1 MGKDFRSI
9 GILLLFST
17 DSSFLTTL
25 SQIALQLVYLFSQN
39 WLFPLVLIL
48 YSFVKNKHMKPK
60 TSRIEPS
67 RYAKRMR
74 NDEGTIH
81 TILDESLVC
90 HVSYV
95 LEGQPFIIPTAYCR
109 VDNTI
114 YLHGS
119 VGSHFFMQMAKG
131 IPVCIAVTLV
141 DALVLARSV
150 FHHSLNYR
158 SVVAFGTTRLV
169 DDPAERWMAAERF
182 TEHIIPGRWNDARQ
196 PSESELK
203 KTMFI
208 AVELEEVSA
217 KVRDMGVGDDPEDME
232 APVWAGLLP
241 LGLRVGVPQQD
252 EVQSGVPVPVYI
264 SQYTR

>member
-1 MGKDFRSI
+1 
-9 GILLLFST
+9 
-17 DSSFLTTL
+17 
-25 SQIALQLVYLFSQN
+25 
-39 WLFPLVLIL
+39 
-48 YSFVKNKHMKPK
+48 
-60 TSRIEPS
+60 
-67 RYAKRMR
+67 MR

-81 TILDESLVC
+81 SILDEALVC

-109 VDNTI
+109 VDNKL

-158 SVVAFGTTRLV
+158 SVVIFGNTRLV
-169 DDPAERWMAAERF
+169 EDPAERWLAAERF
-182 TEHIIPGRWNDARQ
+182 TEHVIPGRWDDARK
-196 PSESELK
+196 PTESEMK

-208 AVELEEVSA
+208 AVEMDEVSA
-217 KVRDMGVGDDPEDME
+217 KVRDHGVGDDPEDMD

-241 LGLRVGVPQQD
+241 LPPTPGIPQQD
-252 EVQSGVPVPVYI
+252 EPQSKAIPLPAYI
-264 SQYTR
+264 AQYKR

>member
-1 MGKDFRSI
+1 
-9 GILLLFST
+9 
-17 DSSFLTTL
+17 
-25 SQIALQLVYLFSQN
+25 
-39 WLFPLVLIL
+39 
-48 YSFVKNKHMKPK
+48 MKPK
-60 TSRIEPS
+60 IARTQPS
-67 RYAKRMR
+67 RLPKRMR

-81 TILDESLVC
+81 SILDEALVC

-109 VDNTI
+109 VDNKL

-158 SVVAFGTTRLV
+158 SVVIFGNTRLV
-169 DDPAERWMAAERF
+169 EDPAERWLAAERF
-182 TEHIIPGRWNDARQ
+182 TEHVIPGRWDDARQ
-196 PSESELK
+196 PTESEMK

-208 AVELEEVSA
+208 AVEMDEVSA
-217 KVRDMGVGDDPEDME
+217 KVRDHGVGDDPEDMD

-241 LGLRVGVPQQD
+241 LPLTPGIPQQD
-252 EVQSGVPVPVYI
+252 EPQNKAIPLPAYI
-264 SQYTR
+264 AQYKR

>member
-1 MGKDFRSI
+1 
-9 GILLLFST
+9 
-17 DSSFLTTL
+17 
-25 SQIALQLVYLFSQN
+25 
-39 WLFPLVLIL
+39 
-48 YSFVKNKHMKPK
+48 MKPK

-67 RYAKRMR
+67 RLAKRMR
-74 NDEGTIH
+74 NDEETIH

-90 HVSYV
+90 HVSY
-95 LEGQPFIIPTAYCR
+95 LLGEQPFIIPTSYCR

-119 VGSHFFMQMAKG
+119 VGSHFFMQLAKG
-131 IPVCIAVTLV
+131 IPVCIAVTLI

-182 TEHIIPGRWNDARQ
+182 TEHVIPGRWNDARQ
-196 PSESELK
+196 PSESEFK

-208 AVELEEVSA
+208 AVEMEEVSA

-232 APVWAGLLP
+232 AAVWAGLLP
-241 LGLRVGVPQQD
+241 LKLNVGIPQQD
-252 EVQSGVPVPVYI
+252 EQQQPNIPVPSYI
-264 SQYTR
+264 SQYKR

>member
-1 MGKDFRSI
+1 
-9 GILLLFST
+9 
-17 DSSFLTTL
+17 
-25 SQIALQLVYLFSQN
+25 
-39 WLFPLVLIL
+39 
-48 YSFVKNKHMKPK
+48 MKTK
-60 TSRIEPS
+60 TSRIQPS
-67 RYAKRMR
+67 RYPKRMR
-74 NDEGTIH
+74 NDESTIQS
-81 TILDESLVC
+81 ILDESLVC
-90 HVSYV
+90 HVSYN

-131 IPVCIAVTLV
+131 IPVCIAVTLI

-169 DDPAERWMAAERF
+169 TDPEERWLAAERF
-182 TEHIIPGRWNDARQ
+182 TEHVIPGRWNDARQ

-208 AVELEEVSA
+208 AVEMEDVSA
-217 KVRDMGVGDDPEDME
+217 KVRDEGVGDDPEDMN
-232 APVWAGLLP
+232 ATVWAGLLP
-241 LGLRVGVPQQD
+241 LQLTPGTPQQD
-252 EVQSGVPVPVYI
+252 EPQSNSVALPTYLA
-264 SQYTR
+264 QYKR

>member
-1 MGKDFRSI
+1 
-9 GILLLFST
+9 
-17 DSSFLTTL
+17 
-25 SQIALQLVYLFSQN
+25 
-39 WLFPLVLIL
+39 
-48 YSFVKNKHMKPK
+48 MKTK
-60 TSRIEPS
+60 TSRVQPS
-67 RYAKRMR
+67 RYPKRMR
-74 NDEGTIH
+74 NDENTIH

-109 VDNTI
+109 VDHTI

-131 IPVCIAVTLV
+131 IPVCIAVTLI

-169 DDPAERWMAAERF
+169 TDPEERWMAAERF
-182 TEHIIPGRWNDARQ
+182 TEHVIPGRWNDARQ

-208 AVELEEVSA
+208 AVEIEDVSA
-217 KVRDMGVGDDPEDME
+217 KVRDQGVGDDPEDMD
-232 APVWAGLLP
+232 AAVWAGLLP
-241 LGLRVGVPQQD
+241 LQLIPGVPQQD
-252 EVQSGVPVPVYI
+252 EPQSNSVSLPAYI
-264 SQYTR
+264 AQYKR

>member
-1 MGKDFRSI
+1 
-9 GILLLFST
+9 
-17 DSSFLTTL
+17 
-25 SQIALQLVYLFSQN
+25 
-39 WLFPLVLIL
+39 
-48 YSFVKNKHMKPK
+48 MKPK
-60 TSRIEPS
+60 TSRIQPS
-67 RYAKRMR
+67 RLPKRMR
-74 NDEGTIH
+74 NDEDTIH
-81 TILDESLVC
+81 SILDEALVC

-109 VDNTI
+109 VDNKI

-158 SVVAFGTTRLV
+158 SVVIFGNTRLV
-169 DDPAERWMAAERF
+169 DDSDERWLAAERF
-182 TEHIIPGRWNDARQ
+182 TEHVIPGRWNDARQ
-196 PSESELK
+196 PTESEMK

-208 AVELEEVSA
+208 AVEMEEVSA
-217 KVRDMGVGDDPEDME
+217 KVRDHGVGDDPEDMD

-241 LGLRVGVPQQD
+241 LPPTPGTPQQD
-252 EVQSGVPVPVYI
+252 ESQNNTIPLPAYI
-264 SQYTR
+264 AQYKR